1 MKTFNLS
8 TALALLTAIAS
19 AAPSATQH
27 STRQVADRF
36 ARVELVSEEETPG
49 EGLSK
54 WEIFPTNDE
63 WYNITH
69 PLKIHHIKTIDDVI
83 CQFTGTEG
91 VETWLRGSEEGGFVY
106 VNPPQAQKSAA
117 CYINNDSD

>member
-1 MKTFNLS
+1 MRTFNIS
-8 TALALLTAIAS
+8 TALALLTAITS

-27 STRQVADRF
+27 STRQVADRL
-36 ARVELVSEEETPG
+36 ARVELVSEGENPG

-69 PLKIHHIKTIDDVI
+69 PLKIQYIKTIDDVT

>member
-1 MKTFNLS
+1 MKTFNIS

-27 STRQVADRF
+27 PTRQVADRF
-36 ARVELVSEEETPG
+36 ARVELVSKGETPG

-63 WYNITH
+63 WYNISE
-69 PLKIHHIKTIDDVI
+69 PIKTHKPLVI
-83 CQFTGTEG
+83 
-91 VETWLRGSEEGGFVY
+91 LSDML
-106 VNPPQAQKSAA
+106 AQPTP
-117 CYINNDSD
+117 